1 MDSSNYSGHSF
12 VFFVGNRKSHG
23 LPPQRRL
30 GDKESL
36 SPRVEIKEK
45 LRPYQALH
53 ICMVEFDANKLKQY
67 TLFFVVCIN

>member
-36 SPRVEIKEK
+36 SPRVERSALSYARIKRCIFVW
-45 LRPYQALH
+45 LNSMQISSNNICYFCRLH
-53 ICMVEFDANKLKQY
+53 
-67 TLFFVVCIN
+67 